1 MKLKLEFQ
9 LKKIIE
15 LKRRTFLIVIKQSWD
30 NMIKLQYG
38 LVKKALS
45 ENEIVEQT
53 NSSFSEY

>member
-1 MKLKLEFQ
+1 
-9 LKKIIE
+9 
-15 LKRRTFLIVIKQSWD
+15 
-30 NMIKLQYG
+30 MIKLQYG